1 MATRRTPDRGPLR
14 LLRPGETGGPGPLL
28 RAGGGGRK
36 KPPGKPGGWEW
47 MRGMEPL
54 SACVKGA
61 EALFNRFS
69 AAFRQLSGGRLRRGG
84 RADPMASQVRGG
96 GIRPA
101 LFSCVAYIVNGH
113 WPGRQDRKKPTP
125 AAWLPSFSESSITV
139 GPGLIQKNQI
149 VHILR
154 GCAWNRK
161 NMLNHRNNLLTVVL
175 WTLSY
180 HIRIGNARGN

>member
-61 EALFNRFS
+61 EALFNRFP
-69 AAFRQLSGGRLRRGG
+69 AAFRRQAPLRRKGG
-84 RADPMASQVRGG
+84 PHGFAGPWGE
-96 GIRPA
+96 IRPA